1 MKLRI
6 FALTLAL
13 FMLLGAIPA
22 FATEATEPTNVE
34 RAPGYCGE
42 AVMWDYHNGVL
53 TLTGVGAM
61 DDFPEGAPWEAH
73 KDEIKKVIISGGIT
87 YIGAYSFSDYDKL
100 TSVSFG
106 SAVAQIGERAFFSC
120 DGLTSVY
127 LPESFRIFG
136 PGSFMGCT
144 RLKEFH
150 CEGPFPSFR
159 LNCMWDTYA
168 KIYYPAERPWKL
180 EYIIEMEEQ
189 FHGRIEF
196 LASDGTDPYGPT
208 VPTINMGSPTEAPTE
223 ETTEPPTEAP
233 TTEAPTTEAPT
244 TAPPTTEAPTE
255 TVTDPTTR
263 ETTEA
268 TTEAAVEDPATAPD
282 FSFPLTGE
290 TGSSNAAAEENSG
303 KEDASEGENL
313 PATGLQPSGSLIS
326 RIIGILAGIVILV
339 LLIPFIKAMR
349 KKGKYAR

>member
-1 MKLRI
+1 MKHRFFTI
-6 FALTLAL
+6 ILAVLML
-13 FMLLGAIPA
+13 FSAISA
-22 FATEATEPTNVE
+22 FATETTEPTQPQ
-34 RAPGYCGE
+34 RDPGYCGE
-42 AVMWDYHNGVL
+42 AIMWSYAGG
-53 TLTGVGAM
+53 TLTITGAGAM
-61 DDFPEGAPWEAH
+61 DDFPNGAPWAEY
-73 KDEIKKVIISGGIT
+73 KNEIRTVIISGGIT

-233 TTEAPTTEAPT
+233 TTEAPTT
-244 TAPPTTEAPTE
+244 APPTTEAPTE

-313 PATGLQPSGSLIS
+313 PATGLQPSGILIS
-326 RIIGILAGIVILV
+326 RIIGILAGIVILAI
-339 LLIPFIKAMR
+339 LIPFIKAMR